1 MAISGVQGNIPVIKK
16 SYKKLVALGEK
27 AVGSNFKME
36 VDGYPDLTYL
46 VSTVNLPAL
55 QRAVIETFGPHGIKV
70 NQQGEFINAQDIPI
84 TFDEVISGL
93 SYKALRDW
101 VKNKKYLTVR
111 LGLVSESA
119 TTSAPSTT
127 VICEDCWIEL
137 EAVELG
143 NENTTAV
150 VKPSGTLH
158 ANWVTWLDDE
168 ETTISME

>member
-1 MAISGVQGNIPVIKK
+1 MT
-16 SYKKLVALGEK
+16 VA
-27 AVGSNFKME
+27 
-36 VDGYPDLTYL
+36 GYPDLTYL

-55 QRAVIETFGPHGIKV
+55 QRTVVETFGPHGIKV

-93 SYKALRDW
+93 AYKNLREW
-101 VKNKKYLTVR
+101 VKDKKYLTVR
-111 LGLVSESA
+111 LGLVSESQ
-119 TTSAPSTT
+119 TTSSPSAT
-127 VICEDCWIEL
+127 VVCEDCWIEL

-158 ANWVTWLDDE
+158 ANWVSWLDDDE
-168 ETTISME
+168 ATISM